1 MPEVARKIV
10 WSILGAII
18 SAIVGLIAR
27 EVLQAWGV
35 LDPFSEWLGG
45 WLKMHVSPPQAGWT
59 VAGIVTL
66 AAYAALL
73 WLVWK
78 RHRIPQTA
86 NVALVGALKSSATNQ
101 RDAGPDRYM
110 TAYEVIHY
118 IADDSKWG
126 DEVRRNPSGQ
136 ISTRFGTINAERMPV
151 LEAQVE
157 FKRVAEQ
164 GHIHAVGR
172 FDGVGPHVH
181 IPETYWMSA
190 TINPFSLDNP
200 DVSETMRAGPNP
212 DGIHTYKGVRIVR
225 EDVERAWPPATK
237 KK

>member
-1 MPEVARKIV
+1 V
-10 WSILGAII
+10 
-18 SAIVGLIAR
+18 
-27 EVLQAWGV
+27 
-35 LDPFSEWLGG
+35 EWLVMFALGHG
-45 WLKMHVSPPQAGWT
+45 IIMYLATIEIFPDRFVASMITTAVAAPDWAHWIMAGVFGLLGTFLLERFLWSRHSLARLPTASQGEVEPQAAQDT
-59 VAGIVTL
+59 
-66 AAYAALL
+66 
-73 WLVWK
+73 
-78 RHRIPQTA
+78 R
-86 NVALVGALKSSATNQ
+86 
-101 RDAGPDRYM
+101 RYM

-157 FKRVAEQ
+157 FKRIAEQ

-181 IPETYWMSA
+181 IPETHWMSA

-200 DVSETMRAGPNP
+200 DISETMPAAPNP